1 MRAVVVTQPGSAEL
15 TVIPDPS
22 PGPSEVVVRVSSCGL
37 CGTDM
42 HILGG
47 ELPSVSYPLV
57 PGHELTGVVVETGR
71 DVRFPL
77 VGQRVAVDPNTPC
90 GACHYCRIGRGNLC
104 EHYTAVGVTRDGGF
118 AEYVAVPAGRCHV
131 LPEGLSEAAAGL
143 VEPLSC
149 AVHGLSRLP
158 RRPGEH
164 YLVYGAGTMGLMM
177 AALVAHSGAASV
189 SVVDPNTRR
198 LDLATRMGADA
209 TAANADELGRD
220 HGFEVVIDA
229 TGVIAAIEDGL
240 GRVRKGGTFL
250 QFGVAD
256 PAKRASFS
264 PFLVYNREIDI
275 IGSMA
280 VHNGFQPAVE
290 ILAGGL
296 DLDPLVSDVLPLE
309 RFDEAVGLFRAGAG
323 QKIHLAPQLGD
334 PRVAGAVEVAAA
346 AAGAEVAAA
355 TAPATATA
363 VEAAGRLATAAGT
376 VTSASASASTSTSS
390 GAAS

>member
-15 TVIPDPS
+15 AVIPDPS
-22 PGPSEVVVRVSSCGL
+22 PGSSEVVVRVSSCGL

-47 ELPSVSYPLV
+47 ELPSVPYPLI
-57 PGHELTGVVVETGR
+57 PGHELTGVVVEVGK
-71 DVRFPL
+71 DVHFPA

-104 EHYTAVGVTRDGGF
+104 EHYTAVGVTRNGGF
-118 AEYVAVPAGRCHV
+118 AEYVAVPAARCHV
-131 LPEGLSEAAAGL
+131 LPDGLSEAAAGL

-177 AALVAHSGAASV
+177 AALVANTGAASV

-198 LDLATRMGADA
+198 LDLARRMGADA
-209 TAANADELGRD
+209 TAASADELGRE

-256 PAKRASFS
+256 PARRASFS
-264 PFLVYNREIDI
+264 PYLVYNREIDI

-309 RFDEAVGLFRAGAG
+309 DFDEALRLFRAGTG
-323 QKIHLAPQLGD
+323 QKIHLAPQADD
-334 PRVAGAVEVAAA
+334 PRTTAARQAAA
-346 AAGAEVAAA
+346 ATNAD
-355 TAPATATA
+355 
-363 VEAAGRLATAAGT
+363 
-376 VTSASASASTSTSS
+376 
-390 GAAS
+390 AAS

>member
-15 TVIPDPS
+15 TVMPDPS

-198 LDLATRMGADA
+198 LDLAKRMGADT

-309 RFDEAVGLFRAGAG
+309 SFDEAVGLFRAGAG

-346 AAGAEVAAA
+346 AAGAEVAA
-355 TAPATATA
+355 TALATATA

-376 VTSASASASTSTSS
+376 VTSTSTSS